1 MPSDPDRFDYFI
13 SYAHDDDRPPRG
25 ESVGWVSVFMEGL
38 ESALRK
44 LGLRDGVHP
53 FTDRSTLR
61 GADDL
66 DQQIIDALS
75 RTDLLI
81 TLLSPSYFSSKYCMR
96 EQEIF
101 VSKNGGEASII
112 VAELDRP
119 VEDDMSRLSFKN
131 RRGIQFWTKG
141 EGGYTMPMA
150 YPVPQPSDRDFYGRI
165 YELAIEVAESI
176 KAQRKIVAAQ
186 PAAAAVPA
194 AVATPARSIVVAEVT
209 EDLDKRREQ
218 IAFRLK
224 DAGLP
229 HTLLDSYGLS
239 TEDFIS
245 QIDGA
250 LGGASHFVQ
259 LLGSHAGRARPGA
272 PNGFSRLQY
281 DRAQTLADRTSIL
294 QWRDPMFDPRAFDD
308 LQFRDLLEMPTV
320 QAVSFDKF
328 KETMFAGLRAP
339 VAAPV
344 IAPSVAVEPGQMHVF
359 VNYDDRDAKVAETI
373 FNELDENIMAFGPPP
388 ADSDEEYHEKVQEEL
403 ASCDGMMIVYGDSG
417 SKWVHARLAEFSKVI
432 PKRKSALKNLFVLRT
447 PPNDRP
453 LPPVRL
459 PGLKVVDLVEGKS
472 LHDLGVS
479 FS

>member
-1 MPSDPDRFDYFI
+1 MPADPERFDYFS

-25 ESVGWVSVFMEGL
+25 ESAGWVSVFMEGL
-38 ESALRK
+38 ESALKK
-44 LGLRDGVHP
+44 LGLRDGFNP

-101 VSKNGGEASII
+101 VSKNGLDASII

-119 VEDDMSRLSFKN
+119 NEDDMAGLSFKN
-131 RRGIQFWTKG
+131 RRGIQFWTRG

-150 YPVPQPSDRDFYGRI
+150 YPVPQPTDRDFYQRI
-165 YELAIEVAESI
+165 YELALEVAESI
-176 KAQRKIVAAQ
+176 KTRRKAASQ
-186 PAAAAVPA
+186 SPAPLPA
-194 AVATPARSIVVAEVT
+194 AVAAPSQSQVVVAEVT

-218 IAFRLK
+218 VVWRLK
-224 DAGLP
+224 DAGHP
-229 HTLLDSYGLS
+229 HIVLDSYGLS
-239 TEDFIS
+239 TEDFVA
-245 QIDGA
+245 QIDGNLA
-250 LGGASHFVQ
+250 GATHFVQ

-281 DRAQTLADRTSIL
+281 DRAQARSDRLQIM
-294 QWRDPMFDPRAFDD
+294 QWRDPLLDPKSFDD

-328 KETMFAGLRAP
+328 KETFFSGLRA
-339 VAAPV
+339 VAA
-344 IAPSVAVEPGQMHVF
+344 APAVASVEAETGGQKHVF
-359 VNYDDRDAKVAETI
+359 VNYDERDAKFAETI
-373 FNELDENIMAFGPPP
+373 FNELDADIMAFGLPP
-388 ADSDEEYHEKVQEEL
+388 ADTDEEYREKVQEEL
-403 ASCDGMMIVYGDSG
+403 TSCDGMMIVFGDSG

-432 PKRKSALKNLFVLRT
+432 PKRKSMLKNLFVLRT
-447 PPNDRP
+447 VHEQS

-459 PGLKVVDLVEGKS
+459 PGLKVIDWQEGKS
-472 LHDLGVS
+472 LQELGVS